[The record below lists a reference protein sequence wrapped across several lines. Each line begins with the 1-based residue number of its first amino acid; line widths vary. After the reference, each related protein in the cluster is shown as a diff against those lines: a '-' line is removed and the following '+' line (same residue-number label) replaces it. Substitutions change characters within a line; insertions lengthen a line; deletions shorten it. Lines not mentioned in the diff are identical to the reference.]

1 MTVLLQNR
9 ACKCAPPTTNTRLSY
24 CLSLF
29 TSANE
34 VAVSTHNGK
43 GVDVIVGESI
53 ARASRASLVSAQLLL
68 PRGEESALHYLYGV
82 LGEGARG

>member
-1 MTVLLQNR
+1 
-9 ACKCAPPTTNTRLSY
+9 
-24 CLSLF
+24 
-29 TSANE
+29 
-34 VAVSTHNGK
+34 
-43 GVDVIVGESI
+43 VGESI